1 MKFGVGQS
9 VLRKEDPKFLTG
21 RGKYV
26 DDIVLARMT
35 HAVFVFSPVAHAD
48 IRSIDTSA
56 AEAAPGV
63 VAVLTGKDYVADGMG
78 PLMPGMMPEDM
89 GGPKGHRTS
98 RWPMPHDRVRYVG
111 ERVAMVIA
119 ETEAQARD
127 AAALV
132 EVDYAELP
140 AVARTADAVKD
151 GAAQLY
157 AEAPKNIGFTL
168 KMGNEDAVEP
178 AFARAAHVSKMTL
191 YNNRL
196 SATPME
202 MRGCIGEYDRGS
214 ERYTLYSS
222 TQHVHGVRA
231 GLANNVLKVPESRI
245 RVIARDVGGGF
256 GMKTHC
262 YPDEALVT
270 WAARRID
277 RPVKWISTRSES
289 LFVDGQGRDQTVDAE
304 LALDADGKFL
314 AMRWKATHGVGA
326 YIEGSGAVPV
336 LFSLKL
342 SSTVYDIPA
351 VSVLSH
357 AVFTN
362 TPPTVPYRGAGR
374 PEAVYIMERLIDQAA
389 REMKIDRVDLRRRNF
404 VTSAAMPYAN
414 KTGWILDTG
423 DYAKA
428 LDKASGIADMQGYE
442 ARRKASEAAGK
453 KRGLGLVYY
462 VDNTGIF
469 NERMEIRFDPSGGAT
484 VYSGVLSHGQGH
496 ATSFAQMVTEWLGI
510 PFENIRLVQADTDEI
525 AVGRGTYASR
535 SMMVGGSA
543 LRAAADDVIEKGK
556 KFAAHFMEADVADIE
571 FADGQFTIAGTD
583 KMMPLA
589 QIAAM
594 SFMPV
599 HIPAELGV
607 GLQGVGA
614 FTPDVPSFPNGCHIC
629 EVEIDPETGAVT
641 VERYTVVDDIGT
653 VINPLL
659 AQGQIHGGVVQGIGQ
674 ALFEDVVHDSETA
687 QLLSGSLM
695 DYGMP
700 RADHMPHIAVDFSP
714 VPSKSN
720 PLGVK
725 GVGEGGTVA
734 GTPAVMNA
742 VVDALAPMGVRDVQM
757 PATPLHVWQAI
768 EAAA

>member
-1 MKFGVGQS
+1 MRFGVGQS
-9 VLRKEDPKFLTG
+9 VHRKEDPKFLTG

-26 DDIVLARMT
+26 DDIVLPRMT
-35 HAVFVFSPVAHAD
+35 HAVFVFSTVAHGD
-48 IRSIDTSA
+48 IRSIDTSKA
-56 AEAAPGV
+56 AAALGV
-63 VAVLTGKDYVADGMG
+63 VAVLTGKDYVDDGMG
-78 PLMPGMMPEDM
+78 ALMPGMMPEDM
-89 GGPKGHRTS
+89 GGPKGHRTP
-98 RWPMPHDRVRYVG
+98 RWPLVPDRVRFVG

-140 AVARTADAVKD
+140 AVARAADAVKD
-151 GAAQLY
+151 GAPQVY
-157 AEAPKNIGFTL
+157 AEAKNNICFTL
-168 KMGNEDAVEP
+168 KMGNEDAVGP
-178 AFARAAHVSKMTL
+178 AFDKAAHVSKLSL

-202 MRGCIGEYDRGS
+202 VRGCIGEYDAGT
-214 ERYTLYSS
+214 ERFTLYSS

-231 GLANNVLKVPESRI
+231 GLANTVLKVPESRI

-270 WAARRID
+270 WAARRVG
-277 RPVKWISTRSES
+277 RPVKWIATRSES
-289 LFVDGQGRDQTVDAE
+289 MFVDGQGRDQTVDAE
-304 LALDADGKFL
+304 LALDKDGKFL
-314 AMRWKATHGVGA
+314 ALRWKALHGIGA
-326 YIEGSGAVPV
+326 YVEGSGAVPV

-357 AVFTN
+357 ATFTN

-389 REMKIDRVDLRRRNF
+389 REMGIDKAELRRRNF
-404 VTSAAMPYAN
+404 VSPAAMPYAN
-414 KTGWILDTG
+414 QTGWVLDTG

-428 LDKASGIADMQGYE
+428 LDKASAIADTAGFK
-442 ARRKASEAAGK
+442 ARRKASEAASK
-453 KRGLGLVYY
+453 RRGLGLVYY

-469 NERMEIRFDPSGGAT
+469 NERMEIRFDPSGTAT

-496 ATSFAQMVTEWLGI
+496 ETSFSQMVSDWLGI
-510 PFENIRLVQADTDEI
+510 PFENVRLVQADTDEI

-556 KFAAHFMEADVADIE
+556 KFAAHFMETDAADIE
-571 FADGQFTIAGTD
+571 FADGKFTIAGTD
-583 KMMPLA
+583 KSMPLT

-594 SFMPV
+594 SFIPV

-614 FTPDVPSFPNGCHIC
+614 FAAEVPSFPNGCHIC
-629 EVEIDPETGAVT
+629 EVEVDTETGDVT
-641 VERYTVVDDIGT
+641 IDRYTVVDDIGT

-659 AQGQIHGGVVQGIGQ
+659 AQGQIHGGVVQGVGQ
-674 ALFEDVVHDSETA
+674 ALFEDVVHDPESG

-700 RADHMPHIAVDFSP
+700 RADHMPTINVDFSP

-720 PLGVK
+720 PLGIK

-742 VVDALAPMGVRDVQM
+742 VVDALAPLGVKDVKM

-768 EAAA
+768 QAA